1 VSRLIGVLP
10 AAGTAERLQP
20 ISGSK
25 EVLALGGRP
34 VLDYAVE
41 RLRAARP
48 DEIRVV
54 VRPDKAD
61 VTERARVLALEVV
74 EARPRNLAESIVAG
88 IAPLADEDAVIV
100 DLPDSLWGPVDG
112 FDVLLRKLETET
124 DVVLAIFRSA
134 EPERGDVVELPAEDR
149 VVAVHV
155 KSPDPPGDW
164 VWGAFAARVGVLR
177 ALERYRDPGHCF
189 DDLARRGRVRAVR
202 FPGEFIDIGT
212 KEALARARE
221 LLGT

>member
-1 VSRLIGVLP
+1 MSRVIGVLP

-20 ISGSK
+20 ITGSK
-25 EVLALGGRP
+25 EMLALGGRP

-54 VRPDKAD
+54 VRPEKAD
-61 VTERARVLALEVV
+61 LTERARLLGLDVV
-74 EARPRNLAESIVAG
+74 EARPMNLAESIVAAIG
-88 IAPLADEDAVIV
+88 PLADEDAVIV
-100 DLPDSLWGPVDG
+100 DLPDSVWEPVDG
-112 FDVLLRKLETET
+112 FNMLLNNLTAET
-124 DVVLAIFRSA
+124 DVVLGLFRSA
-134 EPERGDVVELPAEDR
+134 EPERGDVVELAAEDR

-155 KSPDPPGDW
+155 KSPDPPGGS

-177 ALERYRDPGHCF
+177 DMDRHPEPGGCF
-189 DDLARRGRVRAVR
+189 DDLARRGRVGAVR

-212 KEALARARE
+212 KEALARARK
-221 LLGT
+221 LLDT

>member
-1 VSRLIGVLP
+1 LSRLIGVLP

-20 ISGSK
+20 ITGSK

-48 DEIRVV
+48 DTIRVV
-54 VRPDKAD
+54 VRPEKAD
-61 VTERARVLALEVV
+61 LTERARVLGLDVV
-74 EARPRNLAESIVAG
+74 EARPSSLAESIVAG

-100 DLPDSLWGPVDG
+100 DLPDSIWEPVDG
-112 FDVLLRKLETET
+112 FKVLLQHLTAET

-134 EPERGDVVELPAEDR
+134 EPERGDVVDVADEDR
-149 VVAVHV
+149 VVAVHA
-155 KSPDPPGDW
+155 KSPDSPGDS
-164 VWGAFAARVGVLR
+164 VWGAFTARAGVLR
-177 ALERYRDPGHCF
+177 GLDRYRDPGDCF

>member
-1 VSRLIGVLP
+1 MSRLIGVLP

-41 RLRAARP
+41 RLQAARP

-61 VTERARVLALEVV
+61 VTERARDLALEVV

-88 IAPLADEDAVIV
+88 ITPLADEDAVIV

-112 FDVLLRKLETET
+112 FDVLLQSLAAET

-134 EPERGDVVELPAEDR
+134 EPERGDVVELAAEDR

-155 KSPDPPGDW
+155 KSPDPPSDW

-177 ALERYRDPGHCF
+177 GLARYRDPGDCF